1 MRVIKRF
8 IYRNAYLVIF
18 VLLVVLAIIFYF
30 FSFRLQ
36 NMRDYLVNLS
46 AGSISALLTVFL
58 IDLLRERNKE
68 IKWGQAKAIATEDIV
83 ELSNMLVS
91 YMTISF
97 GYKVTDYKQDNK
109 DLKKWGFSTLRQI
122 LNDIQKKDISNLFR
136 QLSYDKWGHLELNLL
151 FIKPA
156 LTDYIQTYS
165 EILAP
170 DLLGKMLKVRRNF
183 NKFYYLFGLA
193 NTGFIKDK
201 KPLDNV
207 LLNGLAEDL
216 NTYFDSV
223 NELFTEVGKLNEK

>member
-1 MRVIKRF
+1 MREIKRF
-8 IYRNAYLVIF
+8 IYRNAYPVIF
-18 VLLVVLAIIFYF
+18 ILLVVLAIIFYF
-30 FSFRLQ
+30 FSFHLQ

-68 IKWGQAKAIATEDIV
+68 IKWGQAKTIATEDIV
-83 ELSNMLVS
+83 ELSTMLVS
-91 YMTISF
+91 YMTIPF

-109 DLKKWGFSTLRQI
+109 DLKKWGFSILKQI

-136 QLSYDKWGHLELNLL
+136 QLSYDKWEHLELNLL
-151 FIKPA
+151 FIKPT

-170 DLLGKMLKVRRNF
+170 DLLGKMLKVRRTF

-193 NTGFIKDK
+193 NIGFIKDK
-201 KPLDNV
+201 KPLDKV

-223 NELFTEVGKLNEK
+223 NELFTEVDKLNEK